1 MLCCGSVWQDVLFIN
16 WFVLALSTFTSYA
29 WYVWL
34 IIPAYGLYQYGPM
47 LFGWARMFLG
57 GMGGGGGGAASGNGQ
72 PTDADI
78 KRQAKKE
85 RQADR
90 ATKFQGK

>member
-1 MLCCGSVWQDVLFIN
+1 MLFIN
-16 WFVLALSTFTSYA
+16 WFVQALSAFTSYA

-47 LFGWARMFLG
+47 LLGWARMFLG
-57 GMGGGGGGAASGNGQ
+57 GMGGGGGGGGGGVASVDSAEA
-72 PTDADI
+72 DA

-85 RQADR
+85 RQAER
-90 ATKFQGK
+90 AAKFQGK

>member
-1 MLCCGSVWQDVLFIN
+1 MLFIN

-34 IIPAYGLYQYGPM
+34 VIPAYGLYQYGPM
-47 LFGWARMFLG
+47 LLGWARMFLG
-57 GMGGGGGGAASGNGQ
+57 GMGGAGDGGGVASGE
-72 PTDADI
+72 PTEADI

-90 ATKFQGK
+90 AAKFQSK